1 MMIIAMFLAHLV
13 GDYILQWDRLA
24 LWKSRELKGVLAHGL
39 VVTFVN
45 FLFVLPFEPIWW
57 QGAAFISVLHIAI
70 DAVQLWVKPPIPP
83 LLRFLLDQIAHFMV
97 IIIALVVGGYL
108 RLTTI
113 LPDLGHIMHDE
124 RIWLY
129 VLGYAF
135 VTMPAWV
142 LVKFAAYG
150 LIKGTAPSFPG
161 LSNKYLGI
169 MERILITTF
178 VTLGQFI
185 LVPLIAIPR
194 LVVEW
199 PVVRDGEETAVYL
212 AEFLASIT
220 LAVVIGLA
228 LSWL

>member
-1 MMIIAMFLAHLV
+1 MIIAMFLAHLV
-13 GDYILQWDRLA
+13 GDYILQWDKLA

-39 VVTFVN
+39 VVSFVT
-45 FLFVLPFEPIWW
+45 FLFILPFNPTWW
-57 QGAAFISVLHIAI
+57 QGAAFISILHIVI
-70 DAVQLWVKPPIPP
+70 DAVQLWVKPPILP
-83 LLRFLLDQIAHFMV
+83 LFRFILDQIAHFIV
-97 IIIALVVGGYL
+97 ILVALVAGGYL
-108 RLTTI
+108 TPSALTADVI
-113 LPDLGHIMHDE
+113 PAIQND
-124 RIWLY
+124 RFWLY
-129 VLGYAF
+129 LLGYAF

-150 LIKGTAPSFPG
+150 LVKGSAPAFPG
-161 LSNKYLGI
+161 ISNKYLGI

-178 VTLGQFI
+178 VALGQFI

-220 LAVVIGLA
+220 LAVLIGLA
-228 LSWL
+228 LSLL